1 MIDRYLLRYFL
12 AVVDHGNFSRAAQ
25 HCRVTQPTLSVG
37 IAKLETS
44 LGRPLFL
51 RSNRRVELTA
61 AGTRFAVHAR
71 RIEAEFAEAERAVL
85 EDAPRRLVRIGI
97 VPTLPAAWIERAVA
111 AARGTGERIE
121 LIEGRMRDLTPMLD
135 RGRID
140 AILGP
145 VSSQNDALFAEGY
158 ALALSADHPLAGRT
172 EVGAEEVAG
181 ETMIVRRHCE
191 ALPEISRFFTA
202 RGVRPFM
209 AARTTNDERALAY
222 VRSGLGITVM
232 PRCFAGDGIAMV
244 TLTGFATTRSIGFT
258 LDADSAARLKD
269 SAAFAGFGEAIRTLA
284 YPVRTQRQSGMAWSR
299 PTQTVRPELVEG
311 HVPRTGASTGSA

>member
-37 IAKLETS
+37 IAKLET
-44 LGRPLFL
+44 LLERPLFL

-61 AGTRFAVHAR
+61 AGTRFAAHAR

-97 VPTLPAAWIERAVA
+97 VPTLPAAWIERAVIA
-111 AARGTGERIE
+111 TRGAGERIE
-121 LIEGRMRDLTPMLD
+121 LVEGRMRDLSPMLD

-145 VSSQNDALFAEGY
+145 VASGGDALFTEAY
-158 ALALSADHPLAGRT
+158 ALALPADHSLAGRA
-172 EVGAEEVAG
+172 EIGAEEVAG
-181 ETMIVRRHCE
+181 DTMIVRRHCE
-191 ALPEISRFFTA
+191 ALPDISRFFTA

-232 PRCFAGDGIAMV
+232 PRCFAGDGIAMAA
-244 TLTGFATTRSIGFT
+244 LTGFSVTRSIGFT
-258 LDADSAARLKD
+258 LDADGAGRLRD
-269 SAAFAGFGEAIRTLA
+269 SAAFTAFGDAIR
-284 YPVRTQRQSGMAWSR
+284 RSGK
-299 PTQTVRPELVEG
+299 
-311 HVPRTGASTGSA
+311 GSHAGVSL

>member
-37 IAKLETS
+37 IAKLERI
-44 LGRPLFL
+44 LERPVFL

-61 AGTRFAVHAR
+61 AGTRFATHAR
-71 RIEAEFAEAERAVL
+71 RIEAEFAEAERSVL
-85 EDAPRRLVRIGI
+85 EDTPRRLLRVGI
-97 VPTLPAAWIERAVA
+97 VSTLPAAWIEPAVA

-121 LIEGRMRDLTPMLD
+121 LVEGRMRDLRPMLD

-145 VSSQNDALFAEGY
+145 VAAHADALFRERY
-158 ALALSADHPLAGRT
+158 ALALPVDHALARRAQL
-172 EVGAEEVAG
+172 GAEDVAG
-181 ETMIVRRHCE
+181 EAMIVRRHCE

-232 PRCFAGDGIAMV
+232 PRCFQSDGIAMAA
-244 TLTGFATTRSIGFT
+244 LTGFDATRSIGFSV
-258 LDADSAARLKD
+258 DVASSARLRG
-269 SAAFAGFGEAIRTLA
+269 SAAFDLFGETIRQLA
-284 YPVRTQRQSGMAWSR
+284 
-299 PTQTVRPELVEG
+299 
-311 HVPRTGASTGSA
+311 GA